1 MLTITDGAKH
11 DWGSMPLDEM
21 AIGNAMDCDFTLRF
35 WHILRKEMRKK
46 QVNYVYDNL
55 LKDIALELAEVE
67 NFGIAV
73 DTDYLEELEVKLANE
88 IDVLEKELQD
98 MSPVTEVNVNSNVDL
113 QRILFTEDD
122 GLNLYPVSFTNK
134 TKKPSVTDA
143 DLQLILEEI
152 EKTIAG

>member
-1 MLTITDGAKH
+1 MLTVTDGAKY

-21 AIGNAMDCDFTLRF
+21 AIGNAMDCDFTLRV
-35 WHILRKEMRKK
+35 WHIMRKEMRKK
-46 QVNYVYDNL
+46 SLQYVYDNL
-55 LKDIALELAEVE
+55 LKDIALELAGVE

-73 DTDYLEELEVKLANE
+73 DTEYLGELEVKLAKE
-88 IDVLEKELQD
+88 IESLEKELQE
-98 MSPVTEVNVNSNVDL
+98 MSPVADVNVNSNVDL

-122 GLNLYPVSFTNK
+122 GLNLYPVSFTKK

-143 DLQLILEEI
+143 DLQLILDEI

>member
-1 MLTITDGAKH
+1 MLTVPDGAKY

-46 QVNYVYDNL
+46 QLNFVYDNL
-55 LKDIALELAEVE
+55 LKDIALELAGVE
-67 NFGIAV
+67 NFGISV
-73 DTDYLEELEVKLANE
+73 DTDYLDELEVKLEKE
-88 IDVLEKELQD
+88 IGILEKELQEL
-98 MSPVTEVNVNSNVDL
+98 SPIDEVNVNSNVDL
-113 QRILFTEDD
+113 QRILFTEDE
-122 GLNLYPVSFTNK
+122 GLNLYPVTFTKK

-152 EKTIAG
+152 DKTLAG